1 MLWKYRAKWKL
12 VGMELQ
18 IESDD
23 LNAIEIDK
31 RTVADSLLEVINL
44 WLHRANPKPTRT
56 VLTAV
61 TQSKL
66 LVTEAESLTR
76 SEHLVTQAES
86 QSDAKVVSPLEG
98 DYRKF
103 MPLKSANL
111 LGVAI
116 VCP

>member
-23 LNAIEIDK
+23 LSAIEVDK
-31 RTVADSLLEVINL
+31 RTVADSLLEVIDL
-44 WLHRANPKPTRT
+44 WLRRANPKPTRT

-66 LVTEAESLTR
+66 LVTEAR
-76 SEHLVTQAES
+76 S
-86 QSDAKVVSPLEG
+86 QSDTKAASTQEG
-98 DYRKF
+98 VYRKY
-103 MPLKSANL
+103 M
-111 LGVAI
+111 
-116 VCP
+116 